1 MDVEEEAAAD
11 FEVVEEVSL
20 TADYDAVL
28 LVDPGGA
35 DEIAK
40 DLFELV
46 VGFRIGIAGVIEDDG
61 GTAVEVDAAG
71 VGEGA

>member
-1 MDVEEEAAAD
+1 MDVEEEAATD
-11 FEVVEEVSL
+11 FEVVEEVALASNE
-20 TADYDAVL
+20 DMVL

-61 GTAVEVDAAG
+61 GAAVEVDAAR